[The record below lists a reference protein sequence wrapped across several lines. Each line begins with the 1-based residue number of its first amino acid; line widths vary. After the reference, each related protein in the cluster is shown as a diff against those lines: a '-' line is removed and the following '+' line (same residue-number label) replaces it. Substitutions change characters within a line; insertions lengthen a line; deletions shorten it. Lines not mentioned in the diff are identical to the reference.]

1 MQVVVVELTQ
11 QVVEQVIL
19 ILLIIIAM
27 VKTLGKE
34 ELSIQAIKQQKDME
48 DLKMVPEAII
58 GAGGGG
64 FYGNGTSGN
73 RNNAGGN
80 SFISGGA
87 KITGKNGCIAGFG
100 GGGMSYSNGENNAGG
115 AGGRRWVFRW
125 NTEEKMTIVDMVAV
139 VAVTGLVLVAM
150 LKVDGKILQ
159 LQMVH
164 MKLVILEMAV
174 QELLL

>member
-1 MQVVVVELTQ
+1 
-11 QVVEQVIL
+11 
-19 ILLIIIAM
+19 M
-27 VKTLGKE
+27 VL
-34 ELSIQAIKQQKDME
+34 
-48 DLKMVPEAII
+48 EAII

-64 FYGNGTSGN
+64 FYGNGASGN

-87 KITGKNGCIAGFG
+87 KITGNNGCIAGFG
-100 GGGMSYSNGENNAGG
+100 GGGMSYSRGEKDAGG

-125 NTEEKMTIVDMVAV
+125 NTEEKMTILDMVAV

-150 LKVDGKILQ
+150 LKVAGKLLH

-164 MKLVILEMAV
+164 LKSVILVMDV